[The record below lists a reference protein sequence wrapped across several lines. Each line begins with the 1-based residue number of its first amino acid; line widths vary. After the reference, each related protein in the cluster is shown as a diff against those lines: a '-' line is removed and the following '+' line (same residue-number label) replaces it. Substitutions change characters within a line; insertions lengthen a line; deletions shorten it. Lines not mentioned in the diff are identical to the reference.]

1 MLRAVVMFVVMFVNL
16 ILQSTAFNYI
26 EIINVKPNTALLLI
40 VAYALLR
47 GDIEG
52 AAFGFVSGL
61 LQDLFFGRVIG
72 LYAMLGMVTGFVC
85 GKPFKDFYKE
95 NYLIPIFLTGIVCV
109 SYEFLF
115 YVTYFLFQGK
125 VSIMTYFGRIILPE
139 TMYTLVVT
147 MPVYRLIY
155 NINKRLESHERYTR
169 KLF

>member
-1 MLRAVVMFVVMFVNL
+1 MFAVIFL
-16 ILQSTAFNYI
+16 TLTLQSTALSYI
-26 EIINVKPNTALLLI
+26 EIINVKPNLPLLLI
-40 VAYALLR
+40 VSYAHLR
-47 GDIEG
+47 GDMGG

-61 LQDLFFGRVIG
+61 LQDLLFGRVIG
-72 LYAMLGMVTGFVC
+72 LYAMLGMIAGYIC

-95 NYLIPIFLTGIVCV
+95 NYLIPIFLTGAACV

-125 VSIMTYFGRIILPE
+125 VRIISYFGRIILPE

-147 MPVYRLIY
+147 IPVYRFIY
-155 NINKRLESHERYTR
+155 NINRRIENHERFTR